1 MKSKYM
7 MGLMCAFCFGVLGKT
22 ALDAVGF
29 EVVAAARADVAGM
42 NSRDLLRDRDF
53 RRAVESI
60 IADEGLDMVGTR
72 IYNTAVS
79 EINSR
84 VPGIV
89 KSVVGLCTVYVD
101 GDYGD
106 ISCR

>member
-42 NSRDLLRDRDF
+42 NSRDLIHDRDF

-60 IADEGLDMVGTR
+60 AHNTAQRIAYD
-72 IYNTAVS
+72 TAVS
-79 EINSR
+79 EINSQ
-84 VPGIV
+84 VPDIV
-89 KSVVGLCTVYVD
+89 KSVVGRCSVYVD
-101 GDYGD
+101 GDYGY